1 MSKEKLK
8 KILVKL
14 AALLA
19 IIQLILPTSLTA
31 ATVLSEQINTENP
44 ASVAT
49 ATGETIT
56 ADNLDFKKAASESGA
71 ALKNGSIRWLQITYN
86 KGDNDLAKQ
95 DLFLTVPK
103 GMIVEGIGQDNR
115 LEVGGITVPEDLAF
129 AKNNTTIN
137 NAKLVS
143 GFEKIADQVYKIS
156 FEPTTEMV
164 NLVFKVNDTITDEPR
179 ELLLRDHQEQEKA
192 SLIKRLVLGA
202 GQDEDR
208 ASIDSS
214 SQRPT
219 IQPRAARA
227 TERVGNQGVSS
238 KLTATEKTGDQKI
251 KVVKRDELTGQP
263 LANAKFQLKA
273 SDGALY
279 HGTTNEKGELIF
291 DKLPYGQYVLT
302 ETEAPPG
309 YVLDPTSYEV
319 SITEITPSETETE
332 IVADESLA
340 KPETVL
346 VNATAANPAAVTDT
360 GQDVSNQITLTNL
373 EITSSNEATP
383 YQVKPNH
390 GENIVIRAAFAIK
403 PESTIKAGDF
413 FTIKLPE
420 TIDPFGIS
428 ALENVGFRIMGPLGT
443 LALGSYDTNTRT
455 ITYRFTDYITRYAVS
470 SFSMI
475 SPFFVDRYTVKT
487 NQDIDI
493 FLTLGNEKTASQRFA
508 VNYFPYI
515 GQTDTKNPVNI
526 GSMITKL
533 NQDSGDFVNYIYIN
547 PLQKSLEK
555 ATLTFTGNGST
566 ILNQNT
572 KIQLFK
578 VDNPHLQMPSSW
590 GVEDSSLQEVAYDN
604 IKKEN
609 GRIIINFDNDLL
621 YGQSY
626 IVKISGKSDTSNP
639 VPVHTE
645 ATLTQQ
651 YYNDYP
657 YWTPSGRYIP
667 YGPYTEAFIYSSDV
681 VKKSGESNADGA
693 VVVNMT
699 NRKNY
704 IGFVKTDAQGKS
716 LEATFELR
724 KKTANRLE
732 TVGDSVTSDKT
743 TGKFYFEGLSQGD
756 YELWEIKAPNGYIK
770 PIEAVATFK
779 VTAAGEI
786 VDKSLKD
793 GRIINYK
800 RTELPATGGPS
811 ILPYF
816 LIGSFLCFVAIFWK
830 NSNQ

>member
-1 MSKEKLK
+1 MGKEKLK

-56 ADNLDFKKAASESGA
+56 ADNLDFKKATSESGA
-71 ALKNGSIRWLQITYN
+71 ALKNGSVRWLQVTYN

-103 GMIVEGIGQDNR
+103 GMIVEGIGQENR

-137 NAKLVS
+137 NTKLVS

-208 ASIDSS
+208 ASIASS

-309 YVLDPTSYEV
+309 YMLDPIPHDINITEV
-319 SITEITPSETETE
+319 GIPETEVVASGNAIDLNSTSITR
-332 IVADESLA
+332 
-340 KPETVL
+340 
-346 VNATAANPAAVTDT
+346 AAVANSVLESMI
-360 GQDVSNQITLTNL
+360 GKNVSNQITIKNL
-373 EITSSNEATP
+373 DITSSNEDTP
-383 YQVKPNH
+383 YNVRPNN
-390 GENIVIRAAFAIK
+390 GENILIRAAFAIK

-639 VPVHTE
+639 APVHTE

-724 KKTANRLE
+724 KKTANGLE

-756 YELWEIKAPNGYIK
+756 YELWETKAPNGYIK
-770 PIEAVATFK
+770 PTEAVATFK
-779 VTAAGEI
+779 VTATGEI
-786 VDKSLKD
+786 VDKSLED

-800 RTELPATGGPS
+800 APELPATGGAG
-811 ILPYF
+811 ILLYL
-816 LIGSFLCFVAIFWK
+816 LIGGCLCFIAIFWK
-830 NSNQ
+830 RSNP

>member
-1 MSKEKLK
+1 MNIKTLK
-8 KILVKL
+8 KVFVKL
-14 AALLA
+14 AVLLV
-19 IIQLILPTSLTA
+19 IIQLLLPTSITA
-31 ATVLSEQINTENP
+31 VTVLSEHRNIEHLTSAGTVKQRMVKNDDLEFER
-44 ASVAT
+44 AV
-49 ATGETIT
+49 
-56 ADNLDFKKAASESGA
+56 SESGA
-71 ALKNGSIRWLQITYN
+71 VLADGAASWLQITYN
-86 KGDNDLAKQ
+86 KVDNDLTKQ
-95 DLFLTVPK
+95 DLFLTMPK
-103 GMIVEGIGQDNR
+103 GMTVEGIGQDNY
-115 LEVGGITVPEDLAF
+115 LEVGVITVPEDLALDEDR
-129 AKNNTTIN
+129 TTIN
-137 NAKLVS
+137 NSKFIS
-143 GFEKIADQVYKIS
+143 SFEKIAEQTYKIS
-156 FEPTTEMV
+156 FEPTTETV
-164 NLVFKVNDTITDEPR
+164 NLIFKVNDTMVDKPR
-179 ELLLRDHQEQEKA
+179 ELWLRDHQQQEKA
-192 SLIKRLVLGA
+192 SFTKRLILGSDKGEVKA
-202 GQDEDR
+202 NTN
-208 ASIDSS
+208 SNTI
-214 SQRPT
+214 RPT

-227 TERVGNQGVSS
+227 IETAGNQDVSS
-238 KLTATEKTGDQKI
+238 KLLVSEKTDDQKI
-251 KVVKRDELTGQP
+251 KVVKRDELTNQP

-273 SDGALY
+273 SDGTLY

-291 DKLPYGQYVLT
+291 DKLPYGQYMLT

-508 VNYFPYI
+508 VNYFPYF

-626 IVKISGKSDTSNP
+626 IVKISGRSDISNP
-639 VPVHTE
+639 APVHTE

-667 YGPYTEAFIYSSDV
+667 YGPYTESFIYSSDV
-681 VKKSGESNADGA
+681 VKKSGESTADGA
-693 VVVNMT
+693 VVANMT

-704 IGFVKTDAQGKS
+704 IGFTKVDAQGTP
-716 LEATFELR
+716 LEAMFELR
-724 KKTANRLE
+724 QKTANGAIK
-732 TVGDSVTSDKT
+732 VKDSVTSDKA
-743 TGKFYFEGLSQGD
+743 TGKFYFEGLPQGD

>member
-309 YVLDPTSYEV
+309 YVLDPIPRDINITEV
-319 SITEITPSETETE
+319 GIPETEVVASGNAIDLNSTSITR
-332 IVADESLA
+332 
-340 KPETVL
+340 
-346 VNATAANPAAVTDT
+346 AAVANSVPESMI
-360 GQDVSNQITLTNL
+360 GKNVSNQITIKNL
-373 EITSSNEATP
+373 DITSSNEDTP
-383 YQVKPNH
+383 YNVRPNN
-390 GENIVIRAAFAIK
+390 GENILIRADFTIESGSDIK
-403 PESTIKAGDF
+403 EGDF
-413 FTIKLPE
+413 FTLTLPN

-428 ALENVGFRIMGPLGT
+428 APENVNFRILGPLGT
-443 LALGSYDTNTRT
+443 LALGTYDSDTRT
-455 ITYRFTDYITRYAVS
+455 ITYRFTNYITRYEVAN
-470 SFSMI
+470 FSII
-475 SPFFVDRYTVKT
+475 SPFFVDRYTVKSTQNIDLYLKIGDKTSQSKVFFINYDPYYGTMDT
-487 NQDIDI
+487 N
-493 FLTLGNEKTASQRFA
+493 
-508 VNYFPYI
+508 
-515 GQTDTKNPVNI
+515 NPVNI
-526 GSMITKL
+526 GSSITRL
-533 NQDSGDFVNYIYIN
+533 NQDTGEFVNYIYIN
-547 PLQKSLEK
+547 PAGQSLEQ
-555 ATLTFTGNGST
+555 ASLTFTGNGSSIIDST
-566 ILNQNT
+566 T
-572 KIQLFK
+572 EIQIFE
-578 VDNPHLQMPSSW
+578 VTDSHLQMPSSW
-590 GVEDSSLQEVAYDN
+590 GVNEKLLRETTSYHIDKQV
-604 IKKEN
+604 
-609 GRIIINFDNDLL
+609 GRININFYNDLL
-621 YGQSY
+621 DRRSY
-626 IVKISGKSDTSNP
+626 IIKVSGKSDLSNSAPIQTS
-639 VPVHTE
+639 
-645 ATLTQQ
+645 AILTQR
-651 YYNDYP
+651 YFNYFP
-657 YWTPSGRYIP
+657 YHTPSGRYIP
-667 YGPYTEAFIYSSDV
+667 YGPYTETFTFTAGV
-681 VKKSGESNADGA
+681 LKKSGESNADGA

-704 IGFVKTDAQGKS
+704 IGFVKTDAQGES

-724 KKTANRLE
+724 KKTANGLE

-756 YELWEIKAPNGYIK
+756 YELWETKAPNGYIK
-770 PIEAVATFK
+770 PTEAVATFK

-786 VDKSLKD
+786 VDKSLED

-800 RTELPATGGPS
+800 APELPATGGAG
-811 ILPYF
+811 ILLYL
-816 LIGSFLCFVAIFWK
+816 LIGGCLCFIAIFWK
-830 NSNQ
+830 RSNS